1 MDRFH
6 FTLGTLERGCVGWD
20 IDQKILFRS
29 TKKQKDRKYRRG
41 PETLRIQLR
50 GTDLR
55 YWISIM
61 FDE

>member
-1 MDRFH
+1 MWVLIS
-6 FTLGTLERGCVGWD
+6 LGLPTSRGV
-20 IDQKILFRS
+20 
-29 TKKQKDRKYRRG
+29 TKNSSV